1 MFVVGFITGFVIA
14 AAAAAW
20 VAVDQIKKQTRRARE
35 AEGRE
40 RSSRRLAEIGAMTG
54 GLAHEIKN
62 PLSTI
67 GLNAQLLAEGIADL
81 QVDDL
86 DKGRLVR
93 RIDNLRREVERLRDT
108 LGDFLK
114 FAGNV
119 RMEPAPADVNA
130 VVEELADFYMPQ
142 AAHRSIALRTELAP
156 GPLRANLDVGHFKQ
170 ALLNLMINATQ
181 AIEDEARAST
191 GIDPVPSTTKP
202 REIMLRTIIPRPRKG
217 ERETIEV
224 HVIDTGPGISP
235 QTIES
240 IFTPYFTTKSGGSGL
255 GLPTARRLIEEHEGT
270 LRVFTELGKGS
281 DFVIGL
287 PRVK

>member
-1 MFVVGFITGFVIA
+1 MFLLGLIAGLVIA
-14 AAAAAW
+14 SSAAAW
-20 VAVDQIKKQTRRARE
+20 VAIDQIKRQTRRARE

-86 DKGRLVR
+86 DKGRLIR

-119 RMEPAPADVNA
+119 RMEPKPADVNA

-142 AAHRSIALRTELAP
+142 AAHRSISLRADLAP

-181 AIEDEARAST
+181 AIEDEARAASGVEPPPAT
-191 GIDPVPSTTKP
+191 VKP
-202 REIMLRTIIPRPRKG
+202 REILLRTLVPKPRKG
-217 ERETIEV
+217 ERETVEV
-224 HVIDTGPGISP
+224 HVTDTGPGIP
-235 QTIES
+235 AQTLES

-255 GLPTARRLIEEHEGT
+255 GLPTAKRLIEEHEGT
-270 LRVFTELGKGS
+270 LRVFTEMGKGT